1 VGLIHWACQTNK
13 ESIYLVSEG
22 LLSMDLAEDGGTGY
36 PEKLWCVKLIRADT
50 DSDTSSPPPPPP
62 PPDDDPP
69 EDEKIKD
76 KPDGTPGP
84 SELFRAMERLSSGG
98 LKGSTSQSG
107 TTAPVRQSSTLP
119 QHNLGFNPDSV
130 HANELGNKINL
141 PPGFIDPAAHVEE
154 DVDFGE
160 DCSSNDDCDDF
171 VPSFLSPDSP
181 PPPSPPGS
189 PPDIQ
194 ICIPCG
200 DPVVNLPTQ
209 PTSRRVTP
217 VAQTESEIE
226 SIRHLKLT
234 KEARDKEDKYEA
246 LHSENDRRISKL
258 NAITMAED
266 AELARQIEETI
277 VQLHIDQL
285 PRLTVPRNH
294 VMSTRHHSPPE
305 VAQCALKDCN
315 KEAFIIGGTAS
326 LCCSRNHL
334 KYLQALRS
342 KTRCALPEC
351 ERPVYFRPD
360 LLLAY
365 DFRCINHAKLA
376 NKYGNKPKAEPGW
389 IKCGFPSCDN
399 LVFYY
404 STIGH
409 YDFCGMTCRKR
420 TANLP
425 VTPPM
430 LELTC
435 TRFTTLAAGAVPPP
449 SNPPSAPES
458 VIDYGTPP
466 DTPAPLTT
474 QPAPLAIHPPIHT
487 APPATTHPPTHI
499 PLALLPTP
507 MPEAYVSNW
516 AAHYITGSS
525 NPSPVR
531 TLSVA
536 DTHSVRST
544 PPVIPPLP
552 HTEVDVF
559 IVRMENEPGE
569 TPSSSSHVLPPLYHE
584 DEAPPPSNLAS
595 VPASDYDESDS
606 ESLSDSSSHGGS
618 HAQTSVC
625 SIFSPSASLMSRAHY
640 AFSAASRSYSAIFKE
655 KDDSPDVILRGA
667 TRAITNARSKFG
679 LDLHARHSRRVNKS
693 RRTYN
698 GDLDSDP
705 ISLPPFAGG
714 SYENSEDEA
723 SPLRGAGEARTP
735 EFAPEYGPSDTPGV
749 PPGPPRRT
757 FNPEQGHLF
766 SYPISA
772 APAEGTAP
780 PLAPSVP
787 SLISTAPPAYSGL
800 LSPHL
805 RPSTPAPSPPSNR
818 HFGMDSGY
826 DAFQHP
832 WYDPNGDLVSH
843 ASLSSA
849 RSEPVAAPVRH
860 GWI

>member
-1 VGLIHWACQTNK
+1 
-13 ESIYLVSEG
+13 
-22 LLSMDLAEDGGTGY
+22 M
-36 PEKLWCVKLIRADT
+36 
-50 DSDTSSPPPPPP
+50 
-62 PPDDDPP
+62 
-69 EDEKIKD
+69 
-76 KPDGTPGP
+76 
-84 SELFRAMERLSSGG
+84 
-98 LKGSTSQSG
+98 
-107 TTAPVRQSSTLP
+107 
-119 QHNLGFNPDSV
+119 
-130 HANELGNKINL
+130 
-141 PPGFIDPAAHVEE
+141 
-154 DVDFGE
+154 
-160 DCSSNDDCDDF
+160 
-171 VPSFLSPDSP
+171 
-181 PPPSPPGS
+181 
-189 PPDIQ
+189 
-194 ICIPCG
+194 
-200 DPVVNLPTQ
+200 
-209 PTSRRVTP
+209 
-217 VAQTESEIE
+217 
-226 SIRHLKLT
+226 
-234 KEARDKEDKYEA
+234 
-246 LHSENDRRISKL
+246 
-258 NAITMAED
+258 
-266 AELARQIEETI
+266 
-277 VQLHIDQL
+277 
-285 PRLTVPRNH
+285 
-294 VMSTRHHSPPE
+294 
-305 VAQCALKDCN
+305 
-315 KEAFIIGGTAS
+315 
-326 LCCSRNHL
+326 
-334 KYLQALRS
+334 
-342 KTRCALPEC
+342 
-351 ERPVYFRPD
+351 
-360 LLLAY
+360 
-365 DFRCINHAKLA
+365 
-376 NKYGNKPKAEPGW
+376 
-389 IKCGFPSCDN
+389 
-399 LVFYY
+399 
-404 STIGH
+404 
-409 YDFCGMTCRKR
+409 
-420 TANLP
+420 ANLP
-425 VTPPM
+425 VTPPV
-430 LELTC
+430 LALTC
-435 TRFTTLAAGAVPPP
+435 TQFTTLADGAVPPPSCSCAMPPPSCPCAVPPPSCSCAVPPP
-449 SNPPSAPES
+449 SNPPSAPEYVVS
-458 VIDYGTPP
+458 YGTPP
-466 DTPAPLTT
+466 GSPSILTT
-474 QPAPLAIHPPIHT
+474 QPAPLAIHPLSPS
-487 APPATTHPPTHI
+487 APPATTDIPTHI

-536 DTHSVRST
+536 DTHSVQCTQHATSYTT
-544 PPVIPPLP
+544 PP
-552 HTEVDVF
+552 HTEVDDF

-595 VPASDYDESDS
+595 VPASDYDESAS